1 MTGGKLIENLAIGPK
16 VDNFRGLL
24 NLTRPMNHGIIEDI
38 PMEESILRYVYSSL
52 HASSEDHPLL
62 ITEPVLNTY
71 KNRETLS
78 QIAYESFRV
87 PSLCLSTPGVLSL
100 FANAQ
105 TTGIVIDIGDG
116 VTSCVPISQGFA
128 VSHAVSRMDV
138 AGRDVTI
145 RLEELLKRSGVTRSV
160 SSAEREVI
168 REVKE
173 KVCYVRECATSE
185 VDVARMYGCNRKDM
199 DSPWGI
205 YKLPDNSI
213 IDVFF
218 LYFFYVFMYV

>member
-1 MTGGKLIENLAIGPK
+1 MTGGKLIESLAIGPK

-24 NLTRPMNHGIIEDI
+24 NLTRPMSHGAIENL
-38 PMEESILRYVYSSL
+38 PMEEAILRHVYSGL
-52 HASSEDHPLL
+52 HASSEDHPLV

-71 KNRETLS
+71 KNRESLS
-78 QIAYESFRV
+78 ELLYESFRV
-87 PSLCLSTPGVLSL
+87 PSLYLATPGILSL

-105 TTGIVIDIGDG
+105 STGIVIDIGDG
-116 VTSCVPISQGFA
+116 VTSCTPVSEGFA

-138 AGRDVTI
+138 AGRDVTV
-145 RLEELLKRSGVTRSV
+145 RLEELLKRSGADLMA

-185 VDVARMYGCNRKDM
+185 EDIARMFTCNRKDV

-213 IDVFF
+213 INVNITKFVHF
-218 LYFFYVFMYV
+218 N